1 MSVKYHDYYKTL
13 DVDRNASQDE
23 IQKAY
28 RKLARKY
35 HPDLNKEKSAEEKF
49 KGVNEAYEV
58 LGDPEKR
65 ERFDTLGANW
75 KAGQRLDD
83 MPGFESIFNSGNG
96 GSGGFPGG
104 GSGHS
109 SFFDGLFGGAGSGG
123 GFRFESPQG
132 GQGFESIFGQQ
143 RQGGFG
149 QRAGQSHMFSKKGKD
164 IEAEISITVE
174 DAYHGGKKSLT
185 FETPDEAGRLKSR
198 SLSVT
203 IPPGTTDGKVIRLA
217 GQGGKGQHGGKDG
230 ALKLMVKIAEHPHFK
245 VQEYNV
251 TTSVPVTAWEAALGA
266 KVRVETLDGGITLSI
281 PAGSQSGQK
290 LRLKEKGLPKKSG
303 GRGNLFAELKIVVPK
318 ELTDEEKELFEKL
331 SEVSAF
337 KPRSSD

>member
-13 DVDRNASQDE
+13 GVDRKASQDE

-35 HPDLNKEKSAEEKF
+35 HPDLNKEKGAEEKF
-49 KGVNEAYEV
+49 KDVNEAYEV
-58 LGDPEKR
+58 RGDPEKR

-83 MPGFESIFNSGNG
+83 MPGFESVFNFGNGG

-104 GSGHS
+104 GSGFS
-109 SFFDGLFGGAGSGG
+109 SFFDAMFGGAGGGG
-123 GFRFESPQG
+123 GFRFDSSQG

-143 RQGGFG
+143 GQGGCRQSRGHGTMFG
-149 QRAGQSHMFSKKGKD
+149 KKGKD
-164 IEAEISITVE
+164 IEAEITITVE
-174 DAYHGGKKSLT
+174 DAYHGAKKSLT
-185 FETPDEAGRLKSR
+185 IETPDETGRLKSKN
-198 SLSVT
+198 LSVT

-230 ALKLMVKIAEHPHFK
+230 ALKLKVRITDHPHFK
-245 VQEYNV
+245 VQDYNV
-251 TTSVPVTAWEAALGA
+251 TTSVLVAPWEAALGA

-303 GRGNLFAELKIVVPK
+303 GRGNLFAEIRVAVPK
-318 ELTDEEKELFEKL
+318 ELTDEERELFEKL
-331 SEVSAF
+331 SEVSEF
-337 KPRSSD
+337 KPRE